1 MKKND
6 LVFYDSAHSIWKKS
20 ANNTSKGAVTK
31 RDQIEIL
38 KNSIFKV
45 GESYF
50 FTFDVKNGAF
60 TSVSKEIKSIL
71 GYDPENIS
79 AAFFLNQIHPED
91 QPYFLKF
98 EAKSSDF
105 YKNLPLDKIDQYKI
119 QYDFRIADS
128 QGNWKRILHQM
139 LILEFDDN
147 KNFVTSLGI
156 HTEISHLKQQGIPI
170 LSFIGLNG
178 NPSFYNYDQLEDH
191 SSLEKPDFTK
201 RELEI
206 LRLIIASKTS
216 AIISEELFVS
226 IHTVNSHRKN
236 ILKKSNCAS
245 VTELL
250 VKAIS
255 ESWI

>member
-1 MKKND
+1 MAKND
-6 LVFYDSAHSIWKKS
+6 LVFCDLVFSIWGKNAAK
-20 ANNTSKGAVTK
+20 TTKDPVRK
-31 RDQIEIL
+31 RDKIEIL

-50 FTFDVKNGAF
+50 FTFDVKNGEF
-60 TSVSKEIKSIL
+60 TSISDEIKSIL
-71 GYDPENIS
+71 GFDPNSIN
-79 AAFFLNQIHPED
+79 AAFFLNQIHPD
-91 QPYFLKF
+91 DRPYFLNF
-98 EAKSSDF
+98 ESILHDF
-105 YKNLPLDKIDQYKI
+105 YLNLPLDKIDQYKI

-128 QGNWKRILHQM
+128 AGNWKRILHQM
-139 LILEFDDN
+139 LILEFNDN
-147 KNFVTSLGI
+147 KNIVTSLGI
-156 HTEISHLKQQGIPI
+156 HTEISHLKQHGIPN

-178 NPSFYNYDQLEDH
+178 NPSFYNYGQLADN
-191 SSLEKPDFTK
+191 SVNKKPQFTK

-206 LRLIIASKTS
+206 LRLIIAGNSS
-216 AIISEELFVS
+216 SLISEELFVS

-245 VTELL
+245 LSELL